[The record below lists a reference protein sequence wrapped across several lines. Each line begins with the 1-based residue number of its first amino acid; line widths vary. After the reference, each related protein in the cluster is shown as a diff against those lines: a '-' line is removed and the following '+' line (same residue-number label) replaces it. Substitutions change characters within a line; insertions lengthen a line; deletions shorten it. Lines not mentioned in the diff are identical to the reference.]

1 MNETSGS
8 ATDWVTDAQGAG
20 PAAPPAFYGKY
31 RGTVVNN
38 IDPLQLGR
46 IQVFVPDVGALL
58 PTTWA
63 LPCVPVAGKFSG
75 TWVLPQVGAGV
86 WVEFEGG
93 DPQDPV
99 WVGCFWGTAAEV
111 PSAAKDG
118 LPVSPSIVLQTG
130 AQHSIV
136 ISDVP
141 GPTGGITISSLTGA
155 KIVVNDVGITIDNG
169 KGASIELLGPV
180 VSINKPALVVQ

>member
-1 MNETSGS
+1 MTDTS
-8 ATDWVTDAQGAG
+8 TDWVTDATGSG
-20 PAAPPAFYGKY
+20 PAAPTPFYGKY

-63 LPCVPVAGKFSG
+63 LPCVPVAGKLSG
-75 TWVLPQVGAGV
+75 TWVLPQIGAGV
-86 WVEFEGG
+86 WVEFEQG
-93 DPQDPV
+93 DPDYPI
-99 WVGCFWGTAAEV
+99 WVGCFWGTSAEV
-111 PSAAKDG
+111 PSAAKSG

-130 AQHSIV
+130 GQNSVV
-136 ISDVP
+136 ISDLP
-141 GPTGGITISSLTGA
+141 GPTGGITISTLTGA
-155 KIVVNDVGITIDNG
+155 KIVVNDLGIVIDNG

-180 VSINKPALVVQ
+180 VSVNKPALVVQ